1 MFIRYNFPSQ
11 TTDSPAYFLLSK
23 NAKSNLITRD
33 TAEWDAKVEK
43 PLAVVRRYWLY
54 SISTSLDTSE
64 IILDISRWI
73 RTQNTR
79 WKSTAVV
86 QPHFHVIC
94 MHNRE
99 MISPSIQSRRENIRH
114 YVHPMMDLFR
124 SRDKSNRCDSVFQ
137 SVYKCYLIKC
147 QNIFLIRK
155 LNNYFLQKLRKDLN
169 FN

>member
-11 TTDSPAYFLLSK
+11 TTDSPAHFLLSK

-114 YVHPMMDLFR
+114 YVHPMMGLFR
-124 SRDKSNRCDSVFQ
+124 T
-137 SVYKCYLIKC
+137 
-147 QNIFLIRK
+147 
-155 LNNYFLQKLRKDLN
+155 
-169 FN
+169 